1 MWVHHSSGCF
11 SSGTLTDKTIRLPD
25 GRQLGYAEYGDPKG
39 MPLLFFHGTP
49 GSRLQLSHIGPL
61 AWEVGVRVVAPE
73 RPGCGLSDFQ
83 PKRTL
88 LDWVHDVEVLADR
101 LRLERFATMGLS
113 SGGVYVAATAYKLPD
128 RVTKAALISAGGPPT
143 LRDATR
149 GMRFTYRLGDRLARS
164 GPWAVNWLMRNM
176 ARSTNQPER
185 LRKQFMSRLSPV
197 DAATL
202 QRDDVWNQ
210 RLADL
215 REAFRNGTRG
225 ASWDLVLVARP
236 WGFQLEE
243 IQVPT
248 ALWHGELDT
257 SMPVALARAVARAI
271 PNCQATFVPGEGHLS
286 LFLKHEE
293 EILRS
298 FFTREQG

>member
-1 MWVHHSSGCF
+1 MQ
-11 SSGTLTDKTIRLPD
+11 TTMTDKTIRLPD

-49 GSRLQLSHIGPL
+49 GSRLRLSHIDHL
-61 AWEVGVRVVAPE
+61 ARDLGVRVVAPE
-73 RPGCGLSDFQ
+73 RPGLGLSDFQ

-101 LRLERFATMGLS
+101 LWLERFATMGIS
-113 SGGVYVAATAYKLPD
+113 SGGPYVAATAYKLPD
-128 RVTKAALISAGGPPT
+128 RVTKAALISTGGPLT
-143 LRDATR
+143 LPDATR
-149 GMRFTYRLGDRLARS
+149 GMRSTDRLFIRLARS
-164 GPWAVNWLMRNM
+164 GPWAVNLMMRNM
-176 ARSTNQPER
+176 ARGTNKPER

-197 DAATL
+197 DAAAL
-202 QRDDVWNQ
+202 QRDEVWNR

-215 REAFRNGTRG
+215 REAFRNGPSG
-225 ASWDLVLVARP
+225 ASWDLVLSARP

-248 ALWHGELDT
+248 SLWHGELDT
-257 SMPVALARAVARAI
+257 TIPVALARAMARAI

-293 EILRS
+293 EIFRS

>member
-1 MWVHHSSGCF
+1 MQ
-11 SSGTLTDKTIRLPD
+11 TTMTDKTIRLPD

-49 GSRLQLSHIGPL
+49 GSRLRLSHIDPL
-61 AWEVGVRVVAPE
+61 ARDLGVRVVAPE
-73 RPGCGLSDFQ
+73 RPGFGLSDFQ

-101 LRLERFATMGLS
+101 LRLERFATMGIS
-113 SGGVYVAATAYKLPD
+113 SGGPYVAATAYKLPD
-128 RVTKAALISAGGPPT
+128 RVTKAALISTGGPLT
-143 LRDATR
+143 LPDATR
-149 GMRFTYRLGDRLARS
+149 GMRSTDRLGVRLARS
-164 GPWAVNWLMRNM
+164 GPWAVNLLMRNM
-176 ARSTNQPER
+176 ARGTNKPER

-197 DAATL
+197 DAAAL
-202 QRDDVWNQ
+202 QRDEVWNR

-215 REAFRNGTRG
+215 REAFRNGPSG
-225 ASWDLVLVARP
+225 ASWDLVLAARP

-243 IQVPT
+243 IQVP
-248 ALWHGELDT
+248 ASLWHGELDT
-257 SMPVALARAVARAI
+257 TTPVALARAMARAI

-286 LFLKHEE
+286 LFLKHED
-293 EILRS
+293 EIFRS

>member
-1 MWVHHSSGCF
+1 MQ
-11 SSGTLTDKTIRLPD
+11 TTMTDKTIRLPD

-49 GSRLQLSHIGPL
+49 GSRLRLSHIDPL
-61 AWEVGVRVVAPE
+61 ARDLGVRVVAPE
-73 RPGCGLSDFQ
+73 RPGFGLSDFQ

-101 LRLERFATMGLS
+101 LRLEHFATMGIS
-113 SGGVYVAATAYKLPD
+113 SGGPYVAATAYKLPD
-128 RVTKAALISAGGPPT
+128 RVTKAALISAGGPLT
-143 LRDATR
+143 LPDATR
-149 GMRFTYRLGDRLARS
+149 GMRSTDRLGVRLARS
-164 GPWAVNWLMRNM
+164 GPWAVNLLMRNM
-176 ARSTNQPER
+176 ARGTNKPER

-197 DAATL
+197 DAAAL
-202 QRDDVWNQ
+202 QRDEVWNR

-215 REAFRNGTRG
+215 REAFRNGPSG
-225 ASWDLVLVARP
+225 ASWDLVLSARP

-248 ALWHGELDT
+248 CLWHGELDT
-257 SMPVALARAVARAI
+257 TTPVALARAMARAI

-286 LFLKHEE
+286 LFLKHED
-293 EILRS
+293 EIFRR